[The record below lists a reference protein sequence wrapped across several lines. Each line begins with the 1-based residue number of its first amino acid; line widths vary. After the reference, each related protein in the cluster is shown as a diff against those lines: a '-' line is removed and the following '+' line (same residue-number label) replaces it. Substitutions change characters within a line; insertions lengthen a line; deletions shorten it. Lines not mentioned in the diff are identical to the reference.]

1 MDSIKEIYRIGYGP
15 SSSHTMGPRKAAIK
29 YLKKHSSCN
38 SFRVTLYGSLA
49 LTGKGHLT
57 DKAIKEVFENKKIE
71 IVWEPKI
78 TLPKHPNA
86 LKFEITDKEYTDEWI
101 VYSVGGGKII
111 DDTPENES
119 IKTIYPHSKMQDI
132 LNWCY
137 KNGKQLWEYVFE
149 YEDSSTKEHLMEVWK
164 VMKESIKRGLEAEGS
179 LPGELKLAR
188 KASSLYTRIYNYQDH
203 IQKRTYIYAYALA
216 VSEENAAGGLIVT
229 APTCGSCGVLPAI
242 LYNSMKINQSVDKQ
256 IINALATA
264 GLIGNL
270 VKTNASISGAE
281 VGCQGEIGTACAMAS
296 AALTQL
302 KGGSI
307 FQIESAAEM
316 GIEHHLGLTCDPVA
330 GLVQI
335 PCIERNAMAAA
346 RALNHTDFALLSD
359 GRHLIN
365 FDRVVKTMKQTGKDL
380 PSLYRETSEGG
391 LAVFH
396 GLDLLK
402 D

>member
-1 MDSIKEIYRIGYGP
+1 MESIKEIYRIGYGP
-15 SSSHTMGPRKAAIK
+15 SSSHTMGPKNASLQ
-29 YLKKHSSCN
+29 YLSKFKN
-38 SFRVTLYGSLA
+38 NQSFRVTLYGSLA

-57 DKAIKEVFENKKIE
+57 DKAIEEVFVGKNLE

-78 TLPKHPNA
+78 FLERHPNGMR
-86 LKFEITDKEYTDEWI
+86 FETMDNQQSNEWLA
-101 VYSVGGGKII
+101 YSVGGGKVI
-111 DDTPENES
+111 DES
-119 IKTIYPHSKMQDI
+119 NNIEKSVDIYPLTKMQEI

-149 YEDSSTKEHLMEVWK
+149 YEGKDVEDYLFEVWK
-164 VMKESIKRGLEAEGS
+164 VMQDAVHRGLEQEGT

-188 KASSLYTRIYNYQDH
+188 KAALLYSRIFNMQDH
-203 IQKRTYIYAYALA
+203 IQKRTFVYAYALA
-216 VSEENAAGGLIVT
+216 VSEENATGGKIVT
-229 APTCGSCGVLPAI
+229 APTCGACGVLPAI
-242 LYNSMKINQSVDKQ
+242 LYQSRHVNKSSDKL
-256 IINALATA
+256 ILKALATA

-281 VGCQGEIGTACAMAS
+281 VGCQGEVGTACAMAS
-296 AALTQL
+296 GALTQL

-307 FQIESAAEM
+307 FQIECAAEM

-335 PCIERNAMAAA
+335 PCIERNAFAAA
-346 RALNHTDFALLSD
+346 RAINHTDFALLSD

-365 FDRVVKTMKQTGKDL
+365 FDHVVKTMKQTGKDM

-391 LAVFH
+391 LAIFH
-396 GLDLLK
+396 GIKL
-402 D
+402 

>member
-1 MDSIKEIYRIGYGP
+1 MESIKEIYRIGYGP
-15 SSSHTMGPRKAAIK
+15 SSSHTMGPKNASIQYLAK
-29 YLKKHSSCN
+29 YSEYQN
-38 SFRVTLYGSLA
+38 FRVTLYGSLA

-57 DKAIKEVFENKKIE
+57 DKAIEEVFEFKNLE
-71 IVWEPKI
+71 IVWQPKI
-78 TLPKHPNA
+78 TLQRHPNGM
-86 LKFEITDKEYTDEWI
+86 KFETTDNEQNNEWLA
-101 VYSVGGGKII
+101 YSVGGGKII
-111 DDTPENES
+111 DETNNIEKSQD
-119 IKTIYPHSKMQDI
+119 IYPLTKMQEI

-149 YEDSSTKEHLMEVWK
+149 YEDNHIEEYLFEVWK
-164 VMKESIKRGLEAEGS
+164 VMQDAIHRGLENEGT

-188 KASSLYTRIYNYQDH
+188 KAASLYSRIFNLQDH
-203 IQKRTYIYAYALA
+203 VQKRTFVYAFALA
-216 VSEENAAGGLIVT
+216 VSEENATGGKIVT
-229 APTCGSCGVLPAI
+229 APTCGASGVLPAV
-242 LYNSMKINQSVDKQ
+242 LYMSKNVNKSSDKL
-256 IINALATA
+256 IIKALATA

-281 VGCQGEIGTACAMAS
+281 VGCQGEVGTACAMAS
-296 AALTQL
+296 GALTQL

-316 GIEHHLGLTCDPVA
+316 GIEHHLGLTCDPIA

-346 RALNHTDFALLSD
+346 RAINHTDFALLSD

-365 FDRVVKTMKQTGKDL
+365 FDRVVKTMKHTGKDM

-391 LAVFH
+391 LAIYH
-396 GLDLLK
+396 GIENLE
-402 D
+402 

>member
-1 MDSIKEIYRIGYGP
+1 MESIKEIYRIGYGP
-15 SSSHTMGPRKAAIK
+15 SSSHTMGPRKAAK
-29 YLKKHSSCN
+29 QYLEKHKNCN
-38 SFRVTLYGSLA
+38 NFKVTLYGSLA

-57 DKAIKEVFENKKIE
+57 DKAIEEVFIDKKIE

-78 TLPKHPNA
+78 SLPKHPNA
-86 LKFEITDKEYTDEWI
+86 LKFETNDNESKNEWI
-101 VYSVGGGKII
+101 AYSVGGGKII
-111 DDTPENES
+111 DDCNNLENENE
-119 IKTIYPHSKMQDI
+119 IYPLKKMQDI
-132 LNWCY
+132 LSWSY
-137 KNGKQLWEYVFE
+137 KNGKQLWEYVYE
-149 YEDSSTKEHLMEVWK
+149 YEDKSIKDYLFEVWK
-164 VMKESIKRGLEAEGS
+164 VMQDAIHRGLEAEGP

-188 KASSLYTRIYNYQDH
+188 KASSLYTRIHNFQDH
-203 IQKRTYIYAYALA
+203 IQKRTFVYAYALA
-216 VSEENAAGGLIVT
+216 VSEENAGGGKIVT
-229 APTCGSCGVLPAI
+229 APTCGSCGILPAI
-242 LYNSMKINQSVDKQ
+242 LFNSKNINHSSDKH

-281 VGCQGEIGTACAMAS
+281 VGCQGEVGTACAMAS
-296 AALTQL
+296 GALTQL

-365 FDRVVKTMKQTGKDL
+365 FDRVVKTMKQTGKDM

-391 LAVFH
+391 LAKFH
-396 GLDLLK
+396 GIDM
-402 D
+402 